1 MSRELAGVR
10 AHDVP
15 AGLLEFLPRILV
27 CLTDSIGRPVG
38 FPIGVLSRNEDVADG
53 WGGSEAFLCELALGG
68 DEFVDDL
75 ALRHQ

>member
-27 CLTDSIGRPVG
+27 YLTGSIARPVE
-38 FPIGVLSRNEDVADG
+38 FPIGVLSTDEAVADG
-53 WGGSEAFLCELALGG
+53 WGGSEAFLRELALGG